1 MPNCVKLY
9 MQTTPII
16 IYVKQNKT
24 KKLFLTQALGKGF
37 NFFIS

>member
-1 MPNCVKLY
+1 MLNYVKLY

-16 IYVKQNKT
+16 IYVKKK
-24 KKLFLTQALGKGF
+24 KKLFLRQALGKGF

>member
-1 MPNCVKLY
+1 MLNYVKLY

-16 IYVKQNKT
+16 IYVKKK
-24 KKLFLTQALGKGF
+24 KKLFLSQAHGKCL